1 MFQLKKRILIV
12 DDEKDSGFT
21 IKAMLEEYG
30 FDVEIYTDPVEAL
43 KDFKP
48 DFYGLIILDIKM
60 PEINGFEL
68 YNQFKYK
75 DPRIKTLFL
84 TALSDVESYTTE
96 SNKVYPARG
105 ERHFVKKPI
114 SDKELL
120 EQVYTITNLNLS

>member
-1 MFQLKKRILIV
+1 MPQFKKRILII

-30 FDVEIYTDPVEAL
+30 FDVEIYTDPMEAL
-43 KDFKP
+43 KHFKP

-68 YNQFKYK
+68 YNQFKHK

-84 TALSDVESYTTE
+84 TALSDVESYSTE
-96 SNKVYPARG
+96 SNKVYTVRG
-105 ERHFVKKPI
+105 ERHFAKKPI

-120 EQVYTITNLNLS
+120 EQVYTITNLNLN